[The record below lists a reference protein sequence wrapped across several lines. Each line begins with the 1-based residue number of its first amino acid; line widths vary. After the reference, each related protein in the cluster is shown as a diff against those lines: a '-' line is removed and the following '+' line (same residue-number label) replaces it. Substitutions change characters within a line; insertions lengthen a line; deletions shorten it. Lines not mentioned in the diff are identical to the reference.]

1 MEIIAF
7 DVEQFHLGAAD
18 FDTLF
23 AGPRVERTQSG
34 LCRRGANELDDG
46 ETIRQRA
53 ATPVLCDVAEH
64 AVLDLIPLGCAGR
77 IVVDM
82 EHKPCLVGKLLQLNL
97 PEPHART
104 VRAAQSAVIVSSCAF
119 G

>member
-7 DVEQFHLGAAD
+7 DVEPFHLGVAD
-18 FDTLF
+18 FDALF
-23 AGPRVERTQSG
+23 VGPRIERTLDLQSG
-34 LCRRGANELDDG
+34 LCGRGANKLDDG
-46 ETIRQRA
+46 ETIRKGS
-53 ATPVLCDVAEH
+53 ATPVLRDVAEH

-82 EHKPCLVGKLLQLNL
+82 EHKPSLVGELLQLNL

-104 VRAAQSAVIVSSCAF
+104 VRAKCE
-119 G
+119 